1 MKLFRMKIEFK
12 QPHLSITE
20 FDPIESNINF
30 MILTGKNGSGKT
42 QLLEAL
48 DNGSA
53 QIDSIK
59 PTQTVY
65 FNYTDFKIE
74 NEREYNQ
81 QALMQELEKAWDL
94 FTKNRNNLIIQ
105 QSLKNIKRKTLQ
117 PEEQEKLKKIAK
129 EKTKPL
135 FSLNKYDIGENKLY
149 EKFCNYKNE
158 IENFF
163 SRDAIQNQPA
173 NNLQTLLKITDFPDE
188 ITQAEFKKMY
198 TPTNLKKNFLP
209 SSIGKIFL
217 RYRIKEYEEFMERV
231 DKADNVYADRLRK
244 QCTDDFLKK
253 NGGMAP
259 WDFINSILKT
269 YSGFDYTI
277 SFPNKFDF
285 DRYSYQQT
293 SSFIPK
299 LKNERKDIQIDYQ
312 SMSSGEHTLFAL
324 ALCLF
329 KTSSDNLFP
338 KLLLL
343 DEVDSSLHPSMIEN
357 LFRVI
362 TDVFVQNGTKV
373 MLTTHSPTTIALAE
387 EKSIFVVN
395 KEGRNRIE
403 KTSKNKALEILTEN
417 LATID
422 QGLKLFDQISKKEL
436 SIISEGNNIEYIKKA
451 IELFST
457 NDAPKIDLLAGF
469 EHKSGKS
476 QLKTLFGFFAIAKPD
491 KKVLFVWDSDFTTN
505 FEEKNNTYGFVF
517 EKNLSSK
524 VERSTGIES
533 LFNDEYVEGFVSKT
547 TNSSG
552 EITGLHFEGNK
563 KQEFKNHILL
573 NGDTEIFKNFQPLI
587 QKINELLAKDQTS

>member
-1 MKLFRMKIEFK
+1 MKIEFK
-12 QPHLSITE
+12 RPHLSITE
-20 FDPIESNINF
+20 FNPIESNIDF

-81 QALMQELEKAWDL
+81 QIFVQELENAWNL
-94 FTKNRNNLIIQ
+94 FAKNQNNLLIQ
-105 QSLKNIKRKTLQ
+105 QGLKSIKQRILQ
-117 PEEQEKLKKIAK
+117 SEEQEKLKKIAK

-135 FSLNKYDIGENKLY
+135 FSLNKHDIGENELY
-149 EKFCNYKNE
+149 EKFCSYKNE

-163 SRDAIQNQPA
+163 SKDTIQKQSTDNS
-173 NNLQTLLKITDFPDE
+173 QTLLKKITYFLDE
-188 ITQAEFKKMY
+188 ITQAEFKKTY

-209 SSIGKIFL
+209 SNIGKIFL
-217 RYRIKEYEEFMERV
+217 RYRIKEYEEFLERM
-231 DKADNVYADRLRK
+231 DKAGKIYADRLRE
-244 QCTDDFLKK
+244 QCADDFLKK

-259 WDFINSILKT
+259 WDFINNILKT

-277 SFPNKFDF
+277 SVPDKFDF
-285 DRYSYQQT
+285 DRYIYQQT

-299 LKNERKDIQIDYQ
+299 LTNERKDVQIDYQ
-312 SMSSGEHTLFAL
+312 SLSSGEHTLFAL

-329 KTSSDNLFP
+329 KTNSDNLFP

-362 TDVFVQNGTKV
+362 KDVFLQNGTKV
-373 MLTTHSPTTIALAE
+373 ILTTHSPTTIALAE
-387 EKSIFVVN
+387 EKSIFIVN
-395 KEGRNRIE
+395 KEGCNRIE
-403 KTSKNKALEILTEN
+403 KINKNEALEILTEN
-417 LATID
+417 FATID

-436 SIISEGNNIEYIKKA
+436 SIISEGNNIDYIKKA
-451 IELFST
+451 IELFSV
-457 NDAPKIDLLAGF
+457 NNSSKIDLLTGF
-469 EHKSGKS
+469 ERRTGKT
-476 QLKTLFGFFAIAKPD
+476 QLKVLFDFFAIAKPD
-491 KKVLFVWDSDFTTN
+491 KKILFVWDSDFTAK

-517 EKNLSSK
+517 EKNPSSK
-524 VERSTGIES
+524 LENNTEIES
-533 LFNDEYVEGFVSKT
+533 LFSDEHVERFVSKKI
-547 TNSSG
+547 NSSG
-552 EITGLHFEGNK
+552 ELTNTHFEGDK
-563 KQEFKNHILL
+563 KQEFKKHILL
-573 NGDTEIFKNFQPLI
+573 NEDLETFKNFQPLI
-587 QKINELLAKDQTS
+587 QKINKLLTND

>member
-269 YSGFDYTI
+269 YSGFDYTV

-457 NDAPKIDLLAGF
+457 NNAPKIYLLTGF

>member
-1 MKLFRMKIEFK
+1 M
-12 QPHLSITE
+12 
-20 FDPIESNINF
+20 
-30 MILTGKNGSGKT
+30 
-42 QLLEAL
+42 
-48 DNGSA
+48 
-53 QIDSIK
+53 
-59 PTQTVY
+59 
-65 FNYTDFKIE
+65 
-74 NEREYNQ
+74 
-81 QALMQELEKAWDL
+81 
-94 FTKNRNNLIIQ
+94 
-105 QSLKNIKRKTLQ
+105 
-117 PEEQEKLKKIAK
+117 
-129 EKTKPL
+129 
-135 FSLNKYDIGENKLY
+135 
-149 EKFCNYKNE
+149 
-158 IENFF
+158 
-163 SRDAIQNQPA
+163 
-173 NNLQTLLKITDFPDE
+173 LKITDFPDE

-244 QCTDDFLKK
+244 QCADDFLKK

-277 SFPNKFDF
+277 SFPDKFDF

-362 TDVFVQNGTKV
+362 KDVFVQNGTKV

-395 KEGRNRIE
+395 KRG
-403 KTSKNKALEILTEN
+403 A
-417 LATID
+417 
-422 QGLKLFDQISKKEL
+422 Q
-436 SIISEGNNIEYIKKA
+436 
-451 IELFST
+451 
-457 NDAPKIDLLAGF
+457 
-469 EHKSGKS
+469 
-476 QLKTLFGFFAIAKPD
+476 
-491 KKVLFVWDSDFTTN
+491 
-505 FEEKNNTYGFVF
+505 
-517 EKNLSSK
+517 
-524 VERSTGIES
+524 
-533 LFNDEYVEGFVSKT
+533 
-547 TNSSG
+547 
-552 EITGLHFEGNK
+552 
-563 KQEFKNHILL
+563 
-573 NGDTEIFKNFQPLI
+573 
-587 QKINELLAKDQTS
+587 